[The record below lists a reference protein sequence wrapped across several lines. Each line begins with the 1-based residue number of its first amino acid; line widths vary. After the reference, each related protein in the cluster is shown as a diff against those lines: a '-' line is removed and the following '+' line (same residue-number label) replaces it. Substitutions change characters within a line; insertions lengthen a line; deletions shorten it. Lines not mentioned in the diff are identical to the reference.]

1 VVHYQILPKTEL
13 QTRFQMFK
21 KNCEDILHSI
31 RLRNFLVS
39 HLKTSL
45 SFLEDA
51 LYKDES
57 FGEPMSVQHR
67 PESANNG
74 KGAYVLEAGTALSE
88 DEDDL
93 DQSGTE
99 SELLP
104 PEDFVTHDSHD
115 SALDPGNVWD
125 SSWDNEFDSLL
136 GQQFLDPS
144 WLEDSW
150 LE

>member
-1 VVHYQILPKTEL
+1 MSL
-13 QTRFQMFK
+13 
-21 KNCEDILHSI
+21 
-31 RLRNFLVS
+31 LVS
-39 HLKTSL
+39 LYQYNTSRNTAN
-45 SFLEDA
+45 D
-51 LYKDES
+51 DE
-57 FGEPMSVQHR
+57 GE
-67 PESANNG
+67 
-74 KGAYVLEAGTALSE
+74 YVHAAGTALSE

-99 SELLP
+99 SENLP
-104 PEDFVTHDSHD
+104 AEDHVARD